1 MVELHHVYVVVFG
14 ITAALSL
21 VVALF
26 AWQQRNDFNAAALTA
41 LMLGVTLWCGAEAF
55 LWWVPSLEQ
64 QQFWLAMTY
73 PGVFVVVMA
82 LIVFA
87 FEIAGMAEWQTPK
100 RILLIAI
107 APATMAVVAMTNPG
121 GLVYRSFVAQQMGP
135 HTHYATQGGSLFL
148 LYLAV
153 TYALPLSAF
162 YLIGRTYLRSS
173 GTKRIQ
179 CRLVLAGAVLPFVVS
194 IANQLRPQQL
204 EGLEAMAFFFT
215 GLIWLFALARG
226 SLLDSNERLAV
237 QLEEVNLLANAMC
250 DLVAHDPSK
259 TSYNRDTLNESLSRE
274 VSRSRRTGMP
284 FALLALGIDDFKQ
297 IAESRSPAVG
307 EAALELVG
315 ETLLG
320 GSRAVDMVCRYID
333 DEFLIVMPATDI
345 DDALKRAEEMRTHVD
360 GLILHVDGHDVPI
373 TASVG
378 VSAFPL
384 HGETDAQAITAA
396 SNALAAARE
405 SGGGRTVA
413 A

>member
-14 ITAALSL
+14 ITAVLSL

-26 AWQQRNDFNAAALTA
+26 AWQQRNDFNATALTA

-55 LWWVPSLEQ
+55 LWWAPSLDQ
-64 QQFWLAMTY
+64 QKFWLAMTY

-87 FEIAGMAEWQTPK
+87 FEIAGMAEWRTPK
-100 RILLIAI
+100 RILLVAI

-121 GLVYRSFVAQQMGP
+121 GLVYTSFVAQQMGP
-135 HTHYATQGGSLFL
+135 HTHYATQGGPLFL

-173 GTKRIQ
+173 GTKRTQ
-179 CRLVLAGAVLPFVVS
+179 CRLVLAGAVLPFGVS
-194 IANQLRPQQL
+194 VANQLRPQQL
-204 EGLEAMAFFFT
+204 EGLEAMAFFLT

-226 SLLDSNERLAV
+226 SLLESNERLAV
-237 QLEEVNLLANAMC
+237 QLEEVNLLANAMY
-250 DLVAHDPSK
+250 DLAAHDPSR
-259 TSYNRDTLNESLSRE
+259 TSYDRDALNESLSRE

-284 FALLALGIDDFKQ
+284 FALLALGINDFEQ
-297 IAESRSPAVG
+297 IVESLSPNAG

-320 GSRAVDMVCRYID
+320 GSRAVDMVCRYVD
-333 DEFLIVMPATDI
+333 HEFLIVMPATDI

-360 GLILHVDGHDVPI
+360 ELILHFDGHSVPI
-373 TASVG
+373 TASIG